1 MIISTKIRYGLRA
14 LLEIAK
20 VNPGEGVM
28 QKDISERQ
36 DISNKYLDHIIRDMK
51 AANIICNQKLKKSGY
66 KLKMPASEITVYTI
80 YQAFED
86 ELCLVECIE
95 NKGCKLLDSCQSV
108 PVWRE
113 LNSRMIDFMKSITL
127 QDIIEGKDLSLI
139 QVR

>member
-20 VNPGEGVM
+20 ANPGEGVL

-66 KLKMPASEITVYTI
+66 KLNIPASEITVYSI

-86 ELCLVECIE
+86 ELCLVECID
-95 NKGCKLLDSCQSV
+95 CKNCKRIDECLAL
-108 PVWRE
+108 PVWKE

-127 QDIIEGKDLSLI
+127 QDIVDGKNLSLI
-139 QVR
+139 KVR